1 VTVSHAI
8 SAPLGELRRS
18 RADEV
23 RMESVHAAHSRP
35 LLRFL
40 LGLTRNER
48 QAAEDLLQETMLRV
62 WRHMDSLPTGE
73 ESVRRWLFTIARRV
87 AIDAARMRQVRPQ
100 EVSLLEA
107 GHVAVDDTTN
117 SALALQTVVDAFHR
131 LSDDHRRVLTE
142 LYFKGSSVEEVSRQ
156 LSVPVGTVKSRAHY
170 AMQSLRSAV
179 TTVE

>member
-1 VTVSHAI
+1 MTTTFAVPADVA
-8 SAPLGELRRS
+8 ERQLR
-18 RADEV
+18 RADE
-23 RMESVHAAHSRP
+23 RRLESVHAAHAKP

-40 LGLTRNER
+40 LSLTRNER

-87 AIDAARMRQVRPQ
+87 AIDAARMRQVRPS

-107 GHVAVDDTTN
+107 GPAAGDDTTN
-117 SALALQTVVDAFHR
+117 SALAVQTVVGAFHR
-131 LSDDHRRVLTE
+131 LSADHRRVLAE
-142 LYFKGSSVEEVSRQ
+142 LHFRGSSVEEVSQR

-170 AMQSLRSAV
+170 AMQSLRAAV
-179 TTVE
+179 SEVD